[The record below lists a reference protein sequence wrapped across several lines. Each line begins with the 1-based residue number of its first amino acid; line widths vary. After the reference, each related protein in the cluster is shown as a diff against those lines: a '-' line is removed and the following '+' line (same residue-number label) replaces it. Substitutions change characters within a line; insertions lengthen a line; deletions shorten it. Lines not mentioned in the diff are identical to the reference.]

1 MKKWAFGIFIILAV
15 LILSPDVISVVGVFS
30 LIPSVIFSIYGLYTL
45 NKSNK
50 EILQKEGMT
59 SEKDVLDIYKQRH
72 NLLEEYKSFAQMC
85 RKNVQKI
92 SAVYALGVIA
102 VIFVLLFMS
111 NLILIVIAIFFF
123 TYTFNM
129 LARYL
134 RMQGKKAEWRD
145 KLGNDEENR
154 YYRKTIG
161 DFGCY
166 IVFVNSIC
174 AR

>member
-1 MKKWAFGIFIILAV
+1 MYSYDNYLNEPYALDFDQMKSLHSELLDEIGNDPDALELYDD
-15 LILSPDVISVVGVFS
+15 LIDVATKYAAIRSRWLRMPREEKMDTDS
-30 LIPSVIFSIYGLYTL
+30 LRTSHHNSVII
-45 NKSNK
+45 
-50 EILQKEGMT
+50 
-59 SEKDVLDIYKQRH
+59 H
-72 NLLEEYKSFAQMC
+72 
-85 RKNVQKI
+85 
-92 SAVYALGVIA
+92 
-102 VIFVLLFMS
+102 
-111 NLILIVIAIFFF
+111 
-123 TYTFNM
+123 FNM

-145 KLGNDEENR
+145 ELGNDEENR

>member
-1 MKKWAFGIFIILAV
+1 MMYSYDNYLNEPYALDFDQMKSLHSE
-15 LILSPDVISVVGVFS
+15 LIDEIGNDPNALELYDDLIDVATKYAAIRSRWLRMPREEKMDTDSLRTSHHNSVV
-30 LIPSVIFSIYGLYTL
+30 I
-45 NKSNK
+45 
-50 EILQKEGMT
+50 
-59 SEKDVLDIYKQRH
+59 H
-72 NLLEEYKSFAQMC
+72 
-85 RKNVQKI
+85 
-92 SAVYALGVIA
+92 
-102 VIFVLLFMS
+102 
-111 NLILIVIAIFFF
+111 
-123 TYTFNM
+123 FNM

>member
-1 MKKWAFGIFIILAV
+1 MMYSYDNYLNEPYALDFDQMKSLHSE
-15 LILSPDVISVVGVFS
+15 LINEIGNDPDALELYDDLIDVATKYAAIRARWLRMPREEKTDTDS
-30 LIPSVIFSIYGLYTL
+30 LRTSHHNSVII
-45 NKSNK
+45 
-50 EILQKEGMT
+50 
-59 SEKDVLDIYKQRH
+59 H
-72 NLLEEYKSFAQMC
+72 
-85 RKNVQKI
+85 
-92 SAVYALGVIA
+92 
-102 VIFVLLFMS
+102 
-111 NLILIVIAIFFF
+111 
-123 TYTFNM
+123 FNM

-145 KLGNDEENR
+145 KLGDDEENR